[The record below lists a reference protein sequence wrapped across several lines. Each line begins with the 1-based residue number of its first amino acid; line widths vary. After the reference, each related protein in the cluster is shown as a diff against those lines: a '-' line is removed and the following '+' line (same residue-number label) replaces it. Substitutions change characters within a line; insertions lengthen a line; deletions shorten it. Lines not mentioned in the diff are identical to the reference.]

1 MKQLGNLAMVCA
13 RRPEVMMQLHGGKV
27 SVFVGAGPERAVMD
41 STWDND
47 AEISRIV
54 HELNF
59 GRYSPQNAGKRGKG
73 GSDSELL

>member
-13 RRPEVMMQLHGGKV
+13 RRPEVMMELHGGTV
-27 SVFVGAGPERAVMD
+27 SVLVGADSEWAVMD
-41 STWDND
+41 SAWDND

-59 GRYSPQNAGKRGKG
+59 GRYSPQNMGKRSKG
-73 GSDSELL
+73 GAGQ